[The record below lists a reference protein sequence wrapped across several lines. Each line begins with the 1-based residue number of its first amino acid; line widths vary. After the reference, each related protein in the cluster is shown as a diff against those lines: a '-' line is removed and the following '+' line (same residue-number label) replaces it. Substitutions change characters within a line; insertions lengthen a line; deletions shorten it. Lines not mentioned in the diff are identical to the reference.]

1 MNKTLQR
8 RIDVLQTQHS
18 LPLSDRLV
26 TLLADHFDV
35 QEVEVGREM
44 ARLQEQFRKAVAIW
58 NRHIED
64 VAQQR
69 DMRPADLRA
78 RLIAMGVPLR

>member
-1 MNKTLQR
+1 MNKSLHR
-8 RIDVLQTQHS
+8 RIDDLETQHR

-35 QEVEVGREM
+35 QEVEIGREIE
-44 ARLQEQFRKAVAIW
+44 RLQERFRKAGASW
-58 NRHIED
+58 NQHIEE

-69 DMRPADLRA
+69 GMRPADLRT